1 MATKQ
6 YNNSNVQAL
15 VANNQLNNMIDY
27 HIKSSL
33 KIKPKPFDYIK
44 KHFFNERVEKLLSKV
59 QLYEF
64 TDKKIILN
72 LIRGNDKISNLLKQ
86 NNIELEINI
95 KNLESITSA
104 HLNPTLEIA
113 YRIMEELSS
122 YFCFSI
128 SDKKAIIRGAIF
140 HDFGKVLIPD
150 KILNSKGD
158 FNMALIKV
166 DFLSKYL
173 MRTVS
178 FQAIIPVD
186 NFDETTYN
194 QEVKPFKTLYLL
206 HGIFGNDTDWVSGTR
221 IQAWAND
228 YNLAVIMPA
237 GENKFY
243 LDNNYSGESW
253 SKFIG
258 EELVTFT
265 RKLFPL
271 SNKIEDAA

>member
-1 MATKQ
+1 
-6 YNNSNVQAL
+6 
-15 VANNQLNNMIDY
+15 
-27 HIKSSL
+27 
-33 KIKPKPFDYIK
+33 
-44 KHFFNERVEKLLSKV
+44 
-59 QLYEF
+59 
-64 TDKKIILN
+64 
-72 LIRGNDKISNLLKQ
+72 
-86 NNIELEINI
+86 
-95 KNLESITSA
+95 
-104 HLNPTLEIA
+104 
-113 YRIMEELSS
+113 
-122 YFCFSI
+122 
-128 SDKKAIIRGAIF
+128 
-140 HDFGKVLIPD
+140 
-150 KILNSKGD
+150 
-158 FNMALIKV
+158 MALIKV

-271 SNKIEDAA
+271 SNKREDTFIVGLSMGGYGALINGLKYHETFGYIAALSPALMLDDYLNGTLEIPLIPKESHYFEFIFGKAEDIKGSDKDYKHLIKTLVSQNVTLPELYICIGKDDSLLKNVDDFDEYLNQLQVKHTYVIDGGGHEWYFWDKYIHKILDWLPLTSTNMGINSGNVTK

>member
-1 MATKQ
+1 
-6 YNNSNVQAL
+6 
-15 VANNQLNNMIDY
+15 
-27 HIKSSL
+27 
-33 KIKPKPFDYIK
+33 
-44 KHFFNERVEKLLSKV
+44 
-59 QLYEF
+59 
-64 TDKKIILN
+64 
-72 LIRGNDKISNLLKQ
+72 
-86 NNIELEINI
+86 
-95 KNLESITSA
+95 
-104 HLNPTLEIA
+104 
-113 YRIMEELSS
+113 
-122 YFCFSI
+122 
-128 SDKKAIIRGAIF
+128 
-140 HDFGKVLIPD
+140 
-150 KILNSKGD
+150 
-158 FNMALIKV
+158 MALIKV

-271 SNKIEDAA
+271 SNKREDTFIAGLSMGGYGALINGLKYHETCGDIAALSPALMLDDYLNGTLEIPLIPKESHYFEFIFGKAEDIKGSDKDYKHLIKTLVSQNVTLPELYICIGKDDSLLKNVDDFDEYLNQLQVKHTYVIDSGGHEWYFWDKYIHKILDWLPLTSNNMGINSGNVTK

>member
-1 MATKQ
+1 
-6 YNNSNVQAL
+6 
-15 VANNQLNNMIDY
+15 
-27 HIKSSL
+27 
-33 KIKPKPFDYIK
+33 
-44 KHFFNERVEKLLSKV
+44 
-59 QLYEF
+59 
-64 TDKKIILN
+64 
-72 LIRGNDKISNLLKQ
+72 
-86 NNIELEINI
+86 
-95 KNLESITSA
+95 
-104 HLNPTLEIA
+104 
-113 YRIMEELSS
+113 
-122 YFCFSI
+122 
-128 SDKKAIIRGAIF
+128 
-140 HDFGKVLIPD
+140 
-150 KILNSKGD
+150 
-158 FNMALIKV
+158 MALIKV

-221 IQAWAND
+221 IQDWAND

-253 SKFIG
+253 GKFIG

-271 SNKIEDAA
+271 SNKREDTFIAGLSMGGHGALINGLK